1 MARYTDTPYY
11 YIGTGLG
18 AQMIREYAARFG
30 DYFQGMLLMGA
41 VSGVR
46 AYRYKN
52 LCLNFFKLMKG
63 ERYHLNKLA
72 LRNRM
77 KLSHR
82 FNEDHPFSYLTDNE
96 QLVNRFSNDTL
107 TNFSYTV
114 KGYSDIYKISRHA
127 NSEETYQKTPTYL
140 STWIASGALDPLT
153 RLGKDAQLI
162 YHNYKTLG
170 MADITLKIYDN
181 KRHAL
186 LFGKDRINVYTD
198 ILTWLNARTYI

>member
-1 MARYTDTPYY
+1 M
-11 YIGTGLG
+11 
-18 AQMIREYAARFG
+18 
-30 DYFQGMLLMGA
+30 
-41 VSGVR
+41 
-46 AYRYKN
+46 
-52 LCLNFFKLMKG
+52 
-63 ERYHLNKLA
+63 H
-72 LRNRM
+72 
-77 KLSHR
+77 
-82 FNEDHPFSYLTDNE
+82 
-96 QLVNRFSNDTL
+96 LVNRFSNDTL

-162 YHNYKTLG
+162 YRNYKTLG

>member
-1 MARYTDTPYY
+1 
-11 YIGTGLG
+11 
-18 AQMIREYAARFG
+18 MIHWQTSLIQSKAI
-30 DYFQGMLLMGA
+30 
-41 VSGVR
+41 
-46 AYRYKN
+46 
-52 LCLNFFKLMKG
+52 
-63 ERYHLNKLA
+63 
-72 LRNRM
+72 
-77 KLSHR
+77 
-82 FNEDHPFSYLTDNE
+82 
-96 QLVNRFSNDTL
+96 
-107 TNFSYTV
+107 
-114 KGYSDIYKISRHA
+114 SDIYKISRHA

-198 ILTWLNARTYI
+198 ISYLAKRTYLHLTFL